1 MKKITLSIMTALL
14 LLSFMPKQLNA
25 ATITDPT
32 TISVN
37 PPTEPI
43 EVVTMRTRLDEINAM
58 DKSNLSSTERKQLRK
73 EVRSLKSGLRDV
85 NGGVYLSVGAIIIIV
100 LLLILL
106 L

>member
-1 MKKITLSIMTALL
+1 MKKITISIMAAMM

-25 ATITDPT
+25 ETPT
-32 TISVN
+32 EPTSISVN
-37 PPTEPI
+37 QASEPI
-43 EVVTMRTRLDEINAM
+43 EVVTMRTRLDEINTM
-58 DKSNLSSTERKQLRK
+58 DKSNLSLSERKQLRK
-73 EVRSLKSGLRDV
+73 EVRGLRSHLREI